1 MNSHAHLF
9 NRIAFAYQWFFKLQI
24 KSYQKT
30 IKKNLHHLK
39 LHKGA
44 RVLDIGCGTGAFAYS
59 LEEHGYDVTGVDIAP
74 NMIEKAA
81 ANGVDCRQ
89 GDITAG
95 LDFADDSFDLVTAA
109 YVAHGLPS
117 GQRKELY
124 RETQRLSR
132 DRVIFHDY
140 RRNNNLI
147 ISIIEFLEGG
157 HYFTFRKKAA
167 EEMSAVFDEVT
178 RVPLGSWNCWYICR

>member
-1 MNSHAHLF
+1 MNRHIQIF
-9 NRIAFAYQWFFKLQI
+9 NKISFIYQWFFNLQV
-24 KSYQKT
+24 KSYCKT
-30 IKKNLHHLK
+30 IKRYNDYLNID
-39 LHKGA
+39 KGDN
-44 RVLDIGCGTGAFAYS
+44 VLDIGCGTGAFAYS
-59 LEEHGYDVTGVDIAP
+59 LQKQGYNVTGIDAAETMVEYGRQNDVSCIKGDVT
-74 NMIEKAA
+74 
-81 ANGVDCRQ
+81 Q
-89 GDITAG
+89 GLSFSDNA
-95 LDFADDSFDLVTAA
+95 FDLVTAA

-132 DRVIFHDY
+132 NRVIFHDY

-157 HYFTFRKKAA
+157 HYFTFRKNAA
-167 EEMSAVFDEVT
+167 EEMSEVFDEVI